1 MDRYDSSKSKKVMA
15 KKIGTICVIDDF
27 HFENDIGQYIDVHV
41 SLEGYITLDLETS
54 TQYSIES
61 QAELDLIYQKLTEA
75 LKTAKRKAK

>member
-1 MDRYDSSKSKKVMA
+1 MA
-15 KKIGTICVIDDF
+15 KKCGTIYMVDDF
-27 HFENDIGQYIDVHV
+27 HFENDIGQYIDVHI

-75 LKTAKRKAK
+75 LKSAKRKSKPTKKNE

>member
-1 MDRYDSSKSKKVMA
+1 MA
-15 KKIGTICVIDDF
+15 KKRGTICVIDDF
-27 HFENDIGQYIDVHV
+27 HFENEIGQYIDVHV

-54 TQYSIES
+54 TQYSIEN

>member
-1 MDRYDSSKSKKVMA
+1 MA
-15 KKIGTICVIDDF
+15 KKCGTICIIDDF

>member
-1 MDRYDSSKSKKVMA
+1 MA